1 MNFFEAQARA
11 RRSTTK
17 LVILF
22 VIAVLAIVLSV
33 NLVVA
38 ALVQLSDGHGR
49 IRDPGPYDLPHRR
62 SPDTAQPFGTP
73 ALFAGVTI
81 ATLLVIGGGS
91 AYKIASLSSGGRA
104 AA

>member
-49 IRDPGPYDLPHRR
+49 IRDPGPYVARGLDRARLFTWEACARAFERR
-62 SPDTAQPFGTP
+62 WPGSRSRTSS
-73 ALFAGVTI
+73 AGQ
-81 ATLLVIGGGS
+81 
-91 AYKIASLSSGGRA
+91 LSRS
-104 AA
+104 